1 MMMRTMVK
9 KSIKIIGIAELIVL
23 LFYFY
28 SFEVFIN
35 IQVAFLSSLFV
46 ILGSSFAYRKMVQTQ
61 VKSESFEEKRDIL
74 DDIEDPHELYDDKV
88 HPEGICSTANDEV
101 REGALGYEP
110 INDTPVEELDLK
122 AIVKEEKAKIKT
134 LSIKSMKHGAKGSVS
149 LFRLVPYLFLV
160 LGFIALK
167 NNELLDIAIYL
178 PSLLIGIVIGS
189 VLSKEFDS

>member
-1 MMMRTMVK
+1 MVK
-9 KSIKIIGIAELIVL
+9 KSIKTVGITELLIL
-23 LFYFY
+23 LSYFY

-35 IQVAFLSSLFV
+35 IQIAFFSSLFV
-46 ILGSSFAYRKMVQTQ
+46 ILGSSFAYSKMVQTQ
-61 VKSESFEEKRDIL
+61 VEAKSFEDEVNGEAREGALGYKRDLL

-88 HPEGICSTANDEV
+88 NDEV

-110 INDTPVEELDLK
+110 INDAPVEELDLK
-122 AIVKEEKAKIKT
+122 AIVKEERAKIKT
-134 LSIKSMKHGAKGSVS
+134 LSVKSMKHGARGSVS

-178 PSLLIGIVIGS
+178 PSLLVGIVVGS
-189 VLSKEFDS
+189 IASKEFNS